1 MLLQLNPPIPLQTP
15 KGEGVAHIL
24 TDYGPEFDLMW
35 TVFLTES
42 GECWTFPNPKVRAT
56 KNITLDRVLIQK
68 QNTS

>member
-35 TVFLTES
+35 TVFLNES
-42 GECWTFPNPKVRAT
+42 GECWTFPNPKIRAT
-56 KNITLDRVLIQK
+56 KNVTLGRIPVK
-68 QNTS
+68 Q